1 MEPAIE
7 TTNDTE
13 QLLYI
18 GEKVKSALT
27 VHIFESFED
36 DLNEHGNRDGA
47 DSALDS
53 IKLDAAVYNE
63 LDGKLLKVD
72 MIGHAFFVEERVDE
86 LTDFEL
92 NQKVVR
98 GMAQRAF
105 EKIKQSDDFFIRL
118 HLLLPIVERVSFET
132 DVDQDSDQDQ
142 ARDDDKDDLI
152 VSPTVTTTV
161 INTGDTVP
169 LVASGGGSN
178 FIVVSMAAA
187 MTVLVLALFVY
198 VRKDKNLNKSGHL
211 LLNVEQHSD
220 YSDDELAGELS
231 LDEGSYELFDA
242 EEGIQFIPVPAKID
256 VSKVDKKTKAA
267 MKDVTPKRYV
277 QPGSPFELLYG
288 AAFSHRDAAK
298 VARAHGEK
306 QFKNRSVK
314 VAGKRIKKKTP
325 LKPMQPIT
333 EVHEDGGNDHFIPQ
347 FVSNISSYIK
357 DKTFPADRG
366 ESEEKQ
372 EDLFVYR
379 DFPRH
384 DGTPC
389 IMFTS
394 VDDVE
399 WKLNDEEANSVS
411 LRFIYV
417 FQSQFSSNLKS
428 HISPSSHRLLQRK
441 STELKTALKI
451 LQSTRNRSTALW
463 TNLRTLCLPVL
474 VSTKKGN
481 NSTKRWPR
489 ER

>member
-1 MEPAIE
+1 MICIQNVLLFTLLSPIALARKTYKLYALPSFTLDVSVEPAIE

-13 QLLYI
+13 ELLYI

-53 IKLDAAVYNE
+53 IQLDAAVYND
-63 LDGKLLKVD
+63 LYGKILKVD
-72 MIGHAFFVEERVDE
+72 IIGHAFFVEERVDE

-105 EKIKQSDDFFIRL
+105 EGIKENDDFFVRL

-132 DVDQDSDQDQ
+132 DVDLDSGQDQ
-142 ARDDDKDDLI
+142 AQDDDKDDLL

-161 INTGDTVP
+161 INSGDTVP
-169 LVASGGGSN
+169 LVANGGGSS
-178 FIVVSMAAA
+178 VVVLSMAAA

-198 VRKDKNLNKSGHL
+198 VRKDKNLSKSEHL

-231 LDEGSYELFDA
+231 LYEGSYELFDA

-256 VSKVDKKTKAA
+256 VSKVDKHMKAT
-267 MKDVTPKRYV
+267 MKYVTPMRYV
-277 QPGSPFELLYG
+277 QPSSPFELLYG

-298 VARAHGEK
+298 VARAHGGK
-306 QFKNRSVK
+306 QYKNRSVK

-333 EVHEDGGNDHFIPQ
+333 EVHEDGGNGN

-366 ESEEKQ
+366 GESEEKE

-399 WKLNDEEANSVS
+399 WKLNDEEAKSVS
-411 LRFIYV
+411 LRFI
-417 FQSQFSSNLKS
+417 FMFFNPNQF
-428 HISPSSHRLLQRK
+428 
-441 STELKTALKI
+441 
-451 LQSTRNRSTALW
+451 
-463 TNLRTLCLPVL
+463 
-474 VSTKKGN
+474 
-481 NSTKRWPR
+481 
-489 ER
+489 